1 MQSTEEVVAAAM
13 EVLRRLFGDAIPQ
26 PSASLVT
33 KWRSDEY
40 ARGGCPILFPALLRT
55 LVNAC
60 IIAER
65 DAIVLHADVEDGL
78 CVQGHTPM
86 WR

>member
-13 EVLRRLFGDAIPQ
+13 EVLKRLFGNAIPQ

-40 ARGGCPILFPALLRT
+40 ARGGTSFSVPAVHRT
-55 LVNAC
+55 L
-60 IIAER
+60 R
-65 DAIVLHADVEDGL
+65 DTYMLAD
-78 CVQGHTPM
+78 
-86 WR
+86 